1 MKNFQELSKMILK
14 SKREARNEKDL
25 YQKMLGQAQKLEQ
38 KSKQQKTT
46 TTEESKVTT
55 LHVPLHLNPTL
66 TERHSIPVQIVGLLD
81 GNHPYWSR
89 WNCNVPL

>member
-1 MKNFQELSKMILK
+1 MNTFQELSKMILK

-46 TTEESKVTT
+46 TTEESKVTF
-55 LHVPLHLNPTL
+55 LHFEGVNPTL
-66 TERHSIPVQIVGLLD
+66 TETKIS
-81 GNHPYWSR
+81 SSS
-89 WNCNVPL
+89 NCGAT